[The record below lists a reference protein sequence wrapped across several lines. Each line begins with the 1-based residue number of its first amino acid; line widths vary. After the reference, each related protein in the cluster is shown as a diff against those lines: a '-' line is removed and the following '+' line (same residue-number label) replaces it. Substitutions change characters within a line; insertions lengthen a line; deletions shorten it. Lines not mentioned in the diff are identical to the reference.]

1 MRDLVNEGRELQNRV
16 TSKFSKMVK
25 EAAQEEVS
33 APIRKLVDKMEK
45 FTDNNQHT
53 DTLSELAK
61 HLGSKK
67 HQLLLQAID
76 DIHEIEGSLPSEISK
91 YRDRIYDELTA
102 LAKRSMN
109 AKEYSAVIGSM

>member
-1 MRDLVNEGRELQNRV
+1 MRDLVNEGRELQKRV
-16 TSKFSKMVK
+16 TSKFAKMVK
-25 EAAQEEVS
+25 EAAEEEVS
-33 APIRKLVDKMEK
+33 SPIRNLVNKMEK
-45 FTDNNQHT
+45 FTDDNQHT

-61 HLGSKK
+61 HLKSKK

-91 YRDRIYDELTA
+91 YRDSVSNELTS
-102 LAKRSMN
+102 LAKKSMN

>member
-1 MRDLVNEGRELQNRV
+1 MRDLVNEGRELQNKATR
-16 TSKFSKMVK
+16 KFAKMVK
-25 EAAQEEVS
+25 EAAEEEVS
-33 APIRKLVDKMEK
+33 SPIRNLVNKMEK
-45 FTDNNQHT
+45 FTDDNQHT

-61 HLGSKK
+61 HLKSKK

-91 YRDRIYDELTA
+91 YRDRIFKELTV

>member
-16 TSKFSKMVK
+16 TSKFAKMVK
-25 EAAQEEVS
+25 EAAEEEVS
-33 APIRKLVDKMEK
+33 SPIRNLADKMEK

-53 DTLSELAK
+53 ESLMALATYLK
-61 HLGSKK
+61 SKK
-67 HQLLLQAID
+67 HQTVLKSID
-76 DIHEIEGSLPSEISK
+76 GIHNAEGSLPSEISK
-91 YRDRIYDELTA
+91 YRDRIYKELTA